1 MKIFTIFYMCL
12 IHFFFA
18 GIFYIGLVKTMG
30 ECAVGRI
37 CGMWGKYAGIL
48 NRRNAF
54 LKLRFGGGVLFG
66 ASADLLIL
74 RSALYVMFFLTLKKV
89 QFALPRGA

>member
-1 MKIFTIFYMCL
+1 M
-12 IHFFFA
+12 
-18 GIFYIGLVKTMG
+18 GLVKTMG
-30 ECAVGRI
+30 ECDVGRI

-66 ASADLLIL
+66 ATADCLICKA
-74 RSALYVMFFLTLKKV
+74 ALYLVLYF
-89 QFALPRGA
+89 